1 MSSKLR
7 GAKEAKI
14 ARSSTSSTF
23 HSIMWNPIWLS
34 RDGKIMQLVQK
45 PGSAAFCMHDDMLA
59 YWVCGSMNRIYVK
72 AVSLHI
78 LTDALG
84 AVI

>member
-1 MSSKLR
+1 
-7 GAKEAKI
+7 
-14 ARSSTSSTF
+14 
-23 HSIMWNPIWLS
+23 
-34 RDGKIMQLVQK
+34 MQLVQK